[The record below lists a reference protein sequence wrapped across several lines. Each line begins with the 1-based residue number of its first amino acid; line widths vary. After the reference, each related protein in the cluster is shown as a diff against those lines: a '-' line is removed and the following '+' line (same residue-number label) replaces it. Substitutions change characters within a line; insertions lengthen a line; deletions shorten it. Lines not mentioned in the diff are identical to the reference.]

1 MGKSLVRWTFWDI
14 ISRFCA
20 TLSAMW
26 CNKELM
32 PFIEG
37 VSVAEGAMSHS
48 YVWHEALLCV
58 TWLICMCDITHSCVW
73 HETFP
78 FVTWLVSI
86 CGMTHFYARYD
97 WVLCVIVLFLRGHE
111 YIPYVT
117 WPIHTCDMMQSYVSY
132 HSSLWVSWLTSMY
145 VVKMRHV
152 THRNESWHYQ
162 PIYVYLYIWCGYD

>member
-1 MGKSLVRWTFWDI
+1 MPPYLQSAVTRSLCLSLKVFLWLKVPWLIPTCDMKHFYAWHD
-14 ISRFCA
+14 SFVCA
-20 TLSAMW
+20 TSLIPVCGMRHFHLW
-26 CNKELM
+26 HD
-32 PFIEG
+32 PFP
-37 VSVAEGAMSHS
+37 
-48 YVWHEALLCV
+48 Y
-58 TWLICMCDITHSCVW
+58 
-73 HETFP
+73 
-78 FVTWLVSI
+78 
-86 CGMTHFYARYD
+86 GMTHFYARYD